1 MLAFLI
7 NNSRWLLAGA
17 LLTLVSS
24 FGQTYFISIF
34 AGEIRETFNLSHG
47 DWGTIYGFGTF
58 ASAIVLVWAGG
69 LTDLMRVRKLGPI
82 VLAVLAVSC
91 LIMAYNPYAALL
103 PIVIFCLRLSG
114 QGMPTHIAT
123 VAMSRWFVANRG
135 KALSIANLGFS
146 LGEATFPLLVVGL
159 MVYFAWQDIWVIT
172 AIVAFLSIPAL
183 IWLLR
188 QERSPQSMA
197 KESQSIGMN
206 NRHWTRN
213 QTLAHPLFWFMV
225 PAFVG
230 QAAFNTAFFFLQVH
244 FAEIKGW
251 EHMQLVAMFPIYTG
265 CGIVAMFLSGILLDK
280 VGTVNLIPY
289 FQLPLVIA
297 FLLFSFGETLISAL
311 VGFIFLGLTSGA
323 SATLPNAFWAEFF
336 GTKHLGSIKAAAV
349 AVMVLGSAIGPTL
362 TGVLLD
368 FEVSLES
375 QYVWI
380 SVFFVITSLLMWVG
394 VSKAKKSFTVSVASL
409 DTHK

>member
-1 MLAFLI
+1 MLKFLI

-24 FGQTYFISIF
+24 FGQTFFISLF
-34 AGEIRETFNLSHG
+34 AGEIRKAFNLSHG
-47 DWGTIYGFGTF
+47 DWVTIYGFGTF

-69 LTDLMRVRKLGPI
+69 LTDIMRVRKIGPI

-91 LIMAYNPYAALL
+91 LIMAFNPWAALL
-103 PIVIFCLRLSG
+103 PVVIFCLRLSG

-123 VAMSRWFVANRG
+123 VAMSRWFSANRG

-159 MVYFAWQDIWVIT
+159 LVYFAWQDIWIIT

-183 IWLLR
+183 VWLLQR
-188 QERSPQSMA
+188 ERSPQSMA
-197 KESQSIGMN
+197 KESQSKGMK

-230 QAAFNTAFFFLQVH
+230 QSAFNTAFFFLQVH

-251 EHMQLVAMFPIYTG
+251 EHLQLVAMFRYSSG
-265 CGIVAMFLSGILLDK
+265 CHRSS
-280 VGTVNLIPY
+280 
-289 FQLPLVIA
+289 
-297 FLLFSFGETLISAL
+297 FSKPNR
-311 VGFIFLGLTSGA
+311 
-323 SATLPNAFWAEFF
+323 ATTFDGCN
-336 GTKHLGSIKAAAV
+336 GC
-349 AVMVLGSAIGPTL
+349 
-362 TGVLLD
+362 
-368 FEVSLES
+368 
-375 QYVWI
+375 
-380 SVFFVITSLLMWVG
+380 
-394 VSKAKKSFTVSVASL
+394 
-409 DTHK
+409 